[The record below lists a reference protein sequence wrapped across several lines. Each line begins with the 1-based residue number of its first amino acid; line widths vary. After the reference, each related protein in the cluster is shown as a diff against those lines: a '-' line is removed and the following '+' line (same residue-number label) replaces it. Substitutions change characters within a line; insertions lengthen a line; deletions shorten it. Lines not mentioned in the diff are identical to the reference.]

1 MAQVRSLAR
10 EFSHT
15 VGVAKQVKKT
25 KQSKTKDREPEVNVA
40 TLINKNKKTSL
51 ERPVLFKAAPFSELL
66 FYYFIYLYIHP
77 SIYLSTFLSVHLSYF
92 PPILLHFFYQT
103 ECGLHKT
110 QQ

>member
-51 ERPVLFKAAPFSELL
+51 ERTVLFKAAPFSELL